1 MKDFL
6 NLFIFSV
13 IKPLWLRKLCVNLL
27 GYTII
32 YMIIVYNRESALLI
46 SLFFSVF
53 AYRKTQ
59 QQFQLNI
66 KEEKRVDS
74 PQKLNQYDNTILNH
88 FIISLFCA
96 CLLSFNTWQVF
107 VIQIIISL
115 IFIFIY
121 DIYKPSLIGRFY
133 NLTSNPPLGYI
144 MSAILHGILSGIS
157 TMLVYSLF
165 LKMFN
170 ISESTILTTKQILS
184 FIS

>member
-66 KEEKRVDS
+66 KEEKSVDS
-74 PQKLNQYDNTILNH
+74 PQKLNQYDKTQ
-88 FIISLFCA
+88 S
-96 CLLSFNTWQVF
+96 
-107 VIQIIISL
+107 
-115 IFIFIY
+115 
-121 DIYKPSLIGRFY
+121 
-133 NLTSNPPLGYI
+133 NLCG
-144 MSAILHGILSGIS
+144 
-157 TMLVYSLF
+157 
-165 LKMFN
+165 
-170 ISESTILTTKQILS
+170 E
-184 FIS
+184 